1 MRTYTFDQVEKAIEQ
16 LYPDFTI
23 NTIEISG
30 EGNDCIAY
38 EINRDFILNFQ
49 SIQEDLLIFLMK

>member
-38 EINRDFILNFQ
+38 EINRDFIFKFPTQKNPQ
-49 SIQEDLLIFLMK
+49 